1 MTFSPYPSAP
11 PPPEQPPPDP
21 IIAPRA
27 LRAVVTLLILNL
39 SLSIALTI
47 AVLIARHSVI
57 DYQLDHRHITDPSQ
71 RDLLRRTYA
80 DSLWVRVA
88 ANVVVSVVYLF
99 LVRAL
104 LRGRRWAYRR
114 VIWIGIAGSLALVL
128 VQLSPYPLWMRGEQ
142 VLQAVVLLSLV
153 YLRDAAA
160 GPQPFRCGPAGPRR
174 PPFPSLLARESSLR
188 ASLTARRS
196 PPSPGERSATRCRAA
211 ARRTCRTWGRPS
223 PGSSR
228 WSGPGRGRARG

>member
-80 DSLWVRVA
+80 DSLWVRLA

-142 VLQAVVLLSLV
+142 LLQAVVLLSLV
-153 YLRDAAA
+153 YCVTRPQVRSHFAA
-160 GPQPFRCGPAGPRR
+160 GLPGRDVRR
-174 PPFPSLLARESSLR
+174 F
-188 ASLTARRS
+188 RRS
-196 PPSPGERSATRCRAA
+196 
-211 ARRTCRTWGRPS
+211 
-223 PGSSR
+223 
-228 WSGPGRGRARG
+228 